1 MRDSA
6 MRGEGRRKLV
16 VVLILIAAIAIPL
29 ALYWKGLDGG
39 QPEIPRFD
47 LAAESM
53 SLPRPAIEPQTF
65 LTGAPPLPE
74 SVQTRL
80 DLQRAFF
87 AGDFVRL
94 DAALLEAREAYL
106 SGRSDS
112 NPAKTL
118 VDSIG
123 DTELAGIDRC
133 AEWLQA
139 MPDSY
144 PAHWVCGAVWRSGAW
159 AVRGG
164 KYASEVG
171 AARFALM
178 GERLARANALL
189 ARALDLT
196 PKPVEVLTMLAD
208 NHFADGDAQ
217 QAEAYLQRAEAIMPQ
232 HASIHWLRMRYA
244 LPEWGGS
251 DEAVRAA
258 LAQARQA
265 GVRESALLDMEDD
278 YVVRPGKMSTPGAAR
293 AYWEASISKH
303 PTHDRLTSLLHDFVR
318 LENWHDALP
327 VANRLID
334 EYPDDDKAYNLR
346 GRINK
351 QLGNIAAARADY
363 RMAAAMGHAL
373 ALQELMMAHLRGG
386 LGLPGKSFGEVVEL
400 CRHGAALGSGVGAN
414 CIGSLFFEAASVGV
428 PFPDDPAQGY
438 AWHLMAARA
447 GHFNSQFDLGWMLY
461 TGRVPGV
468 EPDAAKRLGTFWL
481 RRAAEQDHPFAKRK
495 LEENGISPSEGLS
508 AGLLDGLNLGAVFSG
523 LSGLTHAIR
532 EKLNEVAGGKFL

>member
-1 MRDSA
+1 MRNSVLL
-6 MRGEGRRKLV
+6 GEGGRNLV
-16 VVLILIAAIAIPL
+16 VALVLIAAIAFPL
-29 ALYWKGLDGG
+29 TSYLKGLDWG
-39 QPEIPRFD
+39 QSGKPRLD
-47 LAAESM
+47 LVAESM
-53 SLPRPAIEPQTF
+53 SLPRPAIEPLTF

-74 SVQTRL
+74 SAQTRL

-94 DAALLEAREAYL
+94 DAALLEARALYL
-106 SGRSDS
+106 SGGSDI
-112 NPAKTL
+112 NPAKII
-118 VDSIG
+118 VDSID
-123 DTELAGIDRC
+123 DTKLAGIDRC
-133 AEWLQA
+133 TEWLQA

-144 PAHWVCGAVWRSGAW
+144 PAHWVCGTVWRSGAW

-164 KYASEVG
+164 GFASGVSAG
-171 AARFALM
+171 QFALM
-178 GERLARANALL
+178 GERFERSNAWL

-208 NHFADGDAQ
+208 NHFAGGEAL
-217 QAEAYLQRAEAIMPQ
+217 QAEAYLHRAEAIMPQ
-232 HASIHWLRMRYA
+232 HASIHWMRMRYA

-265 GVRESALLDMEDD
+265 GVSESTLLDMEDD
-278 YVVRPGKMSTPGAAR
+278 YVVRPRKMSTPGAAR
-293 AYWEASISKH
+293 AYWEAAISKH

-351 QLGNIAAARADY
+351 QLGHIEAARADY
-363 RMAAAMGHAL
+363 RMAAAMGNDE
-373 ALQELMMAHLRGG
+373 ALQALIMAHIRGG
-386 LGLPGKSFGEVVEL
+386 LGLPGKSFSEVIEL
-400 CRHGAALGSGVGAN
+400 CRHGAALGSSVGAN
-414 CIGSLFFEAASVGV
+414 CIGSMFFEAASVGV
-428 PFPDDPAQGY
+428 PFPNDPAQGY
-438 AWHLMAARA
+438 AWHLLAARA

-468 EPDAAKRLGTFWL
+468 EPDVAKKIGTFWL
-481 RRAAEQDHPFAKRK
+481 RRAAEQNHPFAKRK
-495 LEENGISPSEGLS
+495 LEENGISPSEDVSYGLLNSLNLSSLS
-508 AGLLDGLNLGAVFSG
+508 ALVHTL
-523 LSGLTHAIR
+523 R
-532 EKLNEVAGGKFL
+532 ESWNEIARRVAM

>member
-1 MRDSA
+1 
-6 MRGEGRRKLV
+6 
-16 VVLILIAAIAIPL
+16 
-29 ALYWKGLDGG
+29 
-39 QPEIPRFD
+39 
-47 LAAESM
+47 M
-53 SLPRPAIEPQTF
+53 SLPRPAIKPQTF

-74 SVQTRL
+74 SAQTRL

-94 DAALLEAREAYL
+94 DAALLEAREGYL
-106 SGRSDS
+106 GGRSDS

-139 MPDSY
+139 MPHSY

-178 GERLARANALL
+178 GERLARSNALPS
-189 ARALDLT
+189 RALDLT

-208 NHFADGDAQ
+208 NHFADSDAQ

-265 GVRESALLDMEDD
+265 GVRESALLDMEDE
-278 YVVRPGKMSTPGAAR
+278 YVVRPGKMSTPGTAR
-293 AYWEASISKH
+293 AYSEAVISKH
-303 PTHDRLTSLLHDFVR
+303 PTHDRLSSLLHDFVR
-318 LENWHDALP
+318 LENWHDAVP
-327 VANRLID
+327 VAT
-334 EYPDDDKAYNLR
+334 A
-346 GRINK
+346 
-351 QLGNIAAARADY
+351 
-363 RMAAAMGHAL
+363 
-373 ALQELMMAHLRGG
+373 
-386 LGLPGKSFGEVVEL
+386 
-400 CRHGAALGSGVGAN
+400 
-414 CIGSLFFEAASVGV
+414 
-428 PFPDDPAQGY
+428 
-438 AWHLMAARA
+438 
-447 GHFNSQFDLGWMLY
+447 
-461 TGRVPGV
+461 
-468 EPDAAKRLGTFWL
+468 
-481 RRAAEQDHPFAKRK
+481 
-495 LEENGISPSEGLS
+495 
-508 AGLLDGLNLGAVFSG
+508 
-523 LSGLTHAIR
+523 
-532 EKLNEVAGGKFL
+532 